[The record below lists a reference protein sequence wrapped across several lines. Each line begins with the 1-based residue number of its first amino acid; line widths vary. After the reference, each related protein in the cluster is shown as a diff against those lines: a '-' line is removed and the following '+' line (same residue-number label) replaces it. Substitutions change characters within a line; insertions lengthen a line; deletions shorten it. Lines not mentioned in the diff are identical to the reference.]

1 MREEEKLIEEL
12 IQLKL
17 REQEIYKFLSLDG
30 AMDAFFALTERGI
43 DPLPTIRMVGA

>member
-1 MREEEKLIEEL
+1 MNEKEKLIKEL

-17 REQEIYKFLSLDG
+17 REQEIYKVLSLDG

-43 DPLPTIRMVGA
+43 TP